1 MKIAYISWSGIPSR
15 SANSI
20 QVMKMCEAFTKNGHE
35 VLLFVKKQSSL
46 NSEPED
52 IYSLYGIEQKFDI
65 SYLPP
70 LSFAGAGYLYSI
82 LALPALWKFK
92 PDVIYCR
99 LISGCLLGLFFNIPS
114 IFESHSDIG
123 KSGKVAAKLL
133 SWLVNQKKPT
143 RIVTISNALKE
154 SFVNNYQIPDK
165 LVCVAHDGAD
175 DLEKNQK
182 SLSSFCFDSDVFR
195 VGYIGQLYKGKGME
209 IISQLAPL
217 CPWAQFHIIG
227 GTEEDLKIWKE
238 KTNELSNLIFYGF
251 LPYSQTHQY
260 RSSFDVLIAPYLKK
274 VGIAGHQN
282 GDVGKWMSPLKIF
295 EYMSVSKP
303 IITSDL
309 PVLKEVLED
318 NKTALLCNPDD
329 INDWAKALLRL
340 RDDSSLREHLG
351 SNARKEFL
359 SKYTWKARA
368 NFVLS
373 CLEVT

>member
-1 MKIAYISWSGIPSR
+1 MRIAYISWSGIPSR
-15 SANSI
+15 SANTI
-20 QVMKMCEAFTKNGHE
+20 QVMKMCEAFSKNGHE
-35 VLLFVKKQSSL
+35 VLLFAKKQPSL

-52 IYSLYGIEQKFDI
+52 IYSLYGIERKFDI
-65 SYLPP
+65 AYLPP

-99 LISGCLLGLFFNIPS
+99 LISGCLLGLFFHIPS

-133 SWLVNQKKPT
+133 SWLINQKKPT

-154 SFVNNYQIPDK
+154 SFVQNYQIPEK

-175 DLEKNQK
+175 DLEEYQK
-182 SLSSFCFDSDVFR
+182 DISSVSSDSAIFR
-195 VGYIGQLYKGKGME
+195 VGYIGQLYNGKGME

-238 KTNELSNLIFYGF
+238 KTSELSNLIFCGF
-251 LPYSQTHQY
+251 LPYSQTHKY

-274 VGIAGHQN
+274 VGIAGHPE
-282 GDVGKWMSPLKIF
+282 GDVSKWMSPLKIF
-295 EYMSVSKP
+295 EYMSVGKP
-303 IITSDL
+303 IVTSDL
-309 PVLKEVLED
+309 PVLREVLED

-340 RDDSSLREHLG
+340 RDDASLRNFLG
-351 SNARKEFL
+351 FNARQEFL

-368 NFVLS
+368 NLVLS
-373 CLEVT
+373 CLETR